1 MMRNSNMNRVCAM
14 SDSKEDED
22 ESDEDESDE
31 DDCEMMS
38 APKM

>member
-1 MMRNSNMNRVCAM
+1 MNRAGAM
-14 SDSKEDED
+14 PDSEEDED
-22 ESDEDESDE
+22 ESDD

>member
-1 MMRNSNMNRVCAM
+1 MKKACSMP
-14 SDSKEDED
+14 DSEEDED
-22 ESDEDESDE
+22 ESDD